1 MKWIKNLLRQ
11 KAGKLA
17 LTGLQALGL
26 SAAVG
31 VAGIA
36 AWQMLSSSDDVNAD
50 TVFSAANDSEVVYV
64 AGTSGANAYTGV
76 SGYGDGGAVQSGI
89 NMRMSKDMKMME
101 SDLINAK
108 IAEQKTEMD
117 TKEDS
122 VKSFKM
128 DGTSTGLGMDSA
140 ATDPQK
146 MMSGL
151 QGGGMPDIQSQIA
164 ALQQQAE
171 AAQKKAAAEAGANAE
186 AAQGVAAAGDALAQ
200 AQAALAGVSGG
211 KWDMNTDIARAGGSA
226 LGATPLQAGAYQGKE
241 GDALR
246 AVQQASSN
254 LPKRMKAADGTPVRF
269 QGGRESTIGAG
280 KNLDN
285 ARDTL
290 EAATKSSIESLKNK
304 SRSAT
309 EVTAVTFLADEKLA
323 DGIQLHAENVVTN
336 GGTYTPDMIGDPDLK
351 GKGFDAVFDD
361 VQKEIDAYNK
371 DFGELEGQ
379 FIGFEIAASVLNI
392 ASYFAK
398 GLTGRIIWTVAY
410 GLLAIYYG
418 VLIWRAEELKKKWK
432 DNKHIGYEKHNYHAK
447 VETASTTAMAAN
459 ALSLAGV
466 WTGLLGLLVAGSSLM
481 VMSAGMA
488 FGDFGGSP
496 EKEETKQEEIV
507 KPTSPYGENVAED
520 ALYLHN
526 DMGGK

>member
-254 LPKRMKAADGTPVRF
+254 LPKRMKAADATPVRF

-290 EAATKSSIESLKNK
+290 EAATKSSIESLKNQ

-309 EVTAVTFLADEKLA
+309 EMTAVTFLADETLA
-323 DGIQLHAENVVTN
+323 AGVQLSGENVVTN
-336 GGTYTPDMIGDPDLK
+336 GGTNTLDMLDEEPDPKD
-351 GKGFDAVFDD
+351 FDAAFDP
-361 VQKEIDAYNK
+361 VKEEIDAYNK
-371 DFGELEGQ
+371 DFGELESL
-379 FIGFEIAASVLNI
+379 FIGFEIAAGVLNV

-410 GLLAIYYG
+410 GILAICYG
-418 VLIWRAEELKKKWK
+418 VLIWKAEELKKNWK
-432 DNKHIGYEKHNYHAK
+432 DNLKK
-447 VETASTTAMAAN
+447 
-459 ALSLAGV
+459 
-466 WTGLLGLLVAGSSLM
+466 
-481 VMSAGMA
+481 
-488 FGDFGGSP
+488 
-496 EKEETKQEEIV
+496 
-507 KPTSPYGENVAED
+507 
-520 ALYLHN
+520 
-526 DMGGK
+526 